1 MVRADGTDLRELP
14 LHDYRARLAVV
25 PQEPHLFAG
34 TVAEN
39 IAFGRPAADRGQIES
54 AAAAVGALEA
64 IAALPGAMN
73 HWIGERGRG
82 LSAGQRQLIALARA
96 ELAEPDLVLLD
107 EATATLDQQTEAR
120 VLAASRITTTRRT
133 SVIVAHRLA
142 TAAQA
147 DSIAVI
153 ESGRV
158 IQQGSH
164 AELIAVGGRYRELWE
179 SSADTAGAD
188 SHSRA

>member
-1 MVRADGTDLRELP
+1 MANILVVDDELGIRDLLSEILNDEG
-14 LHDYRARLAVV
+14 H
-25 PQEPHLFAG
+25 
-34 TVAEN
+34 TV
-39 IAFGRPAADRGQIES
+39 
-54 AAAAVGALEA
+54 
-64 IAALPGAMN
+64 
-73 HWIGERGRG
+73 
-82 LSAGQRQLIALARA
+82 
-96 ELAEPDLVLLD
+96 ELAENAAQARTLRESVRPDLVLLD

-147 DSIAVI
+147 DSISVI